1 MDTIIGSD
9 IGEAVEYLKTGN
21 VVAIPTE
28 TVYGLAGNA
37 MDPNVVEK
45 IFQIKER
52 PKRNPLILHV
62 RSLDA
67 AKNYVN
73 EWPEW
78 ADLLTLAFWPG
89 PLTLLLKKSSL
100 VSDLITAGSDRVAIR
115 IPAHPMALELLNRIE
130 FPLAAPSANPFTYI
144 SPTTAMHV
152 FKQLSGKI
160 PYILDGGACKRGLE
174 SSIVGMEQ
182 EELYLYRAGAVNLE
196 LIEKLVGALQFK
208 LPINTVL
215 DAPGMLAKHYSPKT
229 KLVLTQ
235 NLLKSVE
242 EMSGKKIGLLVLS
255 TTHPSILKY
264 PHVELSKSANLEEA
278 AENLYAGLHILDQ
291 MNLDLIIAETLPDEG
306 IGRAINDRLR
316 RAATI

>member
-9 IGEAVEYLKTGN
+9 LGEAIGFLKSGK

-37 MDPNVVEK
+37 LEPNVVDK
-45 IFQIKER
+45 IFQIKGR
-52 PKRNPLILHV
+52 PKRNPLIIHV

-67 AKNYVN
+67 AKDYVQ

-78 ADLLTLAFWPG
+78 AHILTQAFWPG
-89 PLTLLLKKSSL
+89 PLTILLRKSSL

-115 IPAHPMALELLNRIE
+115 IPAHPMALDVLNQIE

-144 SPTTAMHV
+144 SPTTANHV
-152 FKQLSGKI
+152 FKQLGGKI
-160 PYILDGGACKRGLE
+160 PYILDGGPCKRGLE
-174 SSIVGMEQ
+174 SSIVGMENNQ
-182 EELYLYRAGAVNLE
+182 LYIYREGSIEFE
-196 LIEKLVGALQFK
+196 LIEKLVGPLQFK
-208 LPINTVL
+208 TPNKTKL

-235 NLLKSVE
+235 NALKSSEAFVD
-242 EMSGKKIGLLVLS
+242 KKIGLLVFS
-255 TTHPSILKY
+255 ADHPAILKFPY
-264 PHVELSKSANLEEA
+264 LELSKTGILEEA
-278 AENLYAGLHILDQ
+278 AENLYAALHTLDQ
-291 MNLDLIIAETLPDEG
+291 MNLDLIIAEILPDEG
-306 IGRAINDRLR
+306 MGRAINDRLR